1 MINSSKKILYKSF
14 VENQLEEYSGKHI
27 NINKSGIR
35 YHNQKIDKNKK
46 NILIFGGSAIYGW
59 GVSDNETIPAL
70 LDYKLNNKYN
80 IYNYGQGGWTTRHN
94 LALLI
99 NLINQSNKT
108 DIVIFYD
115 GPNDIYNCIYAGFNS
130 TTSEK
135 AIRAEFIDREK
146 FENKKYNI
154 FNKIFD
160 VFLQY
165 SLILIK
171 EQKLIQKEKLMP
183 NMNCFNNPKRL
194 ANTIIENWK
203 IAKEI
208 VNYNNGI
215 FYAILQPEANNGNPN
230 ISHLKND
237 PEILSNHLEKD
248 VYEII
253 EKYPLVY
260 SLLQKKIKNYDF
272 IYDFTNA
279 FDVDE
284 NIYIDHVHVTYKG
297 NDIIAEKISKII
309 ENIN

>member
-1 MINSSKKILYKSF
+1 
-14 VENQLEEYSGKHI
+14 
-27 NINKSGIR
+27 
-35 YHNQKIDKNKK
+35 
-46 NILIFGGSAIYGW
+46 
-59 GVSDNETIPAL
+59 
-70 LDYKLNNKYN
+70 
-80 IYNYGQGGWTTRHN
+80 
-94 LALLI
+94 
-99 NLINQSNKT
+99 
-108 DIVIFYD
+108 
-115 GPNDIYNCIYAGFNS
+115 
-130 TTSEK
+130 
-135 AIRAEFIDREK
+135 
-146 FENKKYNI
+146 
-154 FNKIFD
+154 
-160 VFLQY
+160 
-165 SLILIK
+165 
-171 EQKLIQKEKLMP
+171 
-183 NMNCFNNPKRL
+183 MNCFNNPKRL